1 MVKKMDTEQL
11 KKIIETNFKKI
22 KEINPQTKGE
32 LPEAVNEVINLLDE
46 GKIRVAEKKDN
57 KWIVNQWIKQ
67 AILLSFKT
75 NEMKL
80 LKGPYTTWWDKVPGK
95 TVNWS

>member
-22 KEINPQTKGE
+22 EEINPQTKGE

-46 GKIRVAEKKDN
+46 DRTNFIDRWS
-57 KWIVNQWIKQ
+57 WIYRF
-67 AILLSFKT
+67 SC
-75 NEMKL
+75 
-80 LKGPYTTWWDKVPGK
+80 
-95 TVNWS
+95 